1 MKTLIAFGVGIA
13 LGLFFKKTEKAKEP
27 KFIIVDDRDSI
38 DEYLFSDNAK
48 EVFKKH
54 FKSNRL
60 NL

>member
-13 LGLFFKKTEKAKEP
+13 LGFCLKKAEKAKES
-27 KFIIVDDRDSI
+27 KFIIVDDRDSLG
-38 DEYLFSDNAK
+38 EYLFGDNAK

-54 FKSNRL
+54 LKSNRS